1 MVDSTFEL
9 FPADLLEAVMSHA
22 AIEKTETKAAA
33 RATRTSQRHQVRRAN
48 AEAHLAEILPARIAD
63 GDSWHVISRG
73 DIDSLSYLAHALTS
87 VDHFDY
93 VSISTWCMARADLT
107 QLCDWLD
114 AGKIDQLDF
123 YVGEIFPNQYLD
135 EFSQLLAM
143 QRVYGCRVVVA
154 RNHSKVMCMANYDA
168 SYYLVAES
176 SANVNTNPR
185 IEQTALHA
193 NRDLY
198 EFYRE
203 FFGELKTIHRGAHV

>member
-9 FPADLLEAVMSHA
+9 FPSDLLAAVSSLA
-22 AIEKTETKAAA
+22 AEKNETKAAA
-33 RATRTSQRHQVRRAN
+33 RAQRTAQRHQIRRAN
-48 AEAHLAEILPARIAD
+48 AEAHLASILPVRIAD
-63 GDSWHVISRG
+63 GESWHVISRG
-73 DIDSLSYLAHALTS
+73 DIDSLSYLQHALS
-87 VDHFDY
+87 GVDHFDY

-143 QRVYGCRVVVA
+143 ARVYGCRVVVA
-154 RNHSKVMCMANYDA
+154 RNHSKVMCMSNAA
-168 SYYLVAES
+168 ESYYLVAES

-185 IEQTALHA
+185 IEQTTLHA

-198 EFYRE
+198 DFYRE
-203 FFGELKTIHRGAHV
+203 FFGELKTIHRSANV